1 MRARTIKAKDI
12 PDDFII
18 VPSVE
23 EEILDFLK
31 THKFVYSSILH
42 KKIGRS
48 QPTTFRVLESLARRG
63 ILKDHGVKMIVKK
76 GETRPLK
83 ARLYE
88 RVPKK

>member
-23 EEILDFLK
+23 EEILNFLK
-31 THKFVYSSILH
+31 THKFVSSGILH
-42 KKIGRS
+42 KNIGRS
-48 QPTTFRVLESLARRG
+48 QPTTFRVLEILAQRG
-63 ILKDHGVKMIVKK
+63 LLKDPGVKMIIKK

-88 RVPKK
+88 RISKK